1 MPLKIFVTLN
11 AFIFVVVLPVLEIGP
26 SHVFNQD
33 WPGHARLHEVWQLLS
48 NATFA
53 LFSVWLVWWQGKPLY
68 AAFISLV
75 LSGSFLIAYFV
86 RGTYGGTMTHSDG
99 SELLLYGVNP
109 AFGLLLALSI
119 GLIFFGVRQY
129 QKQLQ

>member
-48 NATFA
+48 NAAFSLFA
-53 LFSVWLVWWQGKPLY
+53 MWLMWWRSKPLY

-86 RGTYGGTMTHSDG
+86 RAGYGGTMKHSDG
-99 SELLLYGVNP
+99 SELILYGVNP
-109 AFGLLLALSI
+109 AI
-119 GLIFFGVRQY
+119 GLMLVLTVGLVFFGVRQY
-129 QKQLQ
+129 QNQLR